1 MIKEIFKA
9 MKSIYEEAH
18 SAHNDLHIGNIVFD
32 EEGKI
37 SIINWTFFTK
47 IYNQNGLSKGKLGY
61 VY

>member
-9 MKSIYEEAH
+9 MESIYEESH

-37 SIINWTFFTK
+37 SIIDWTMVTE
-47 IYNQNGLSKGKLGY
+47 I
-61 VY
+61 

>member
-9 MKSIYEEAH
+9 MLSIYVDSD

-37 SIINWTFFTK
+37 SIIDWTMFTE
-47 IYNQNGLSKGKLGY
+47 I
-61 VY
+61 

>member
-9 MKSIYEEAH
+9 MKSIYEESH

-37 SIINWTFFTK
+37 SIIDWTMFTE
-47 IYNQNGLSKGKLGY
+47 I
-61 VY
+61 